1 MEKKSAWRICR
12 AMVRGYWFSEE
23 KWKARGLLAVVIAL
37 NFIAVGML
45 VLIND
50 WYNEFYNALQAY
62 AYELFWPLVGKFA
75 VLAFLHIAVAVY
87 AIYLRQ
93 MLQIKWRS
101 WLTERYLSRWMAH
114 RSYYKLETL
123 AEGTDNPDQRISEDI
138 GQFVDLTLS
147 LFVGFLKQLTTL
159 AAFAVVL
166 WNLSGV
172 LTVPVGSWEFQIY
185 GYMLWFSLIYS
196 ILGTVGAHRVGKK
209 LIGLNFEKQRFEA
222 DFRFNMMRVRENS
235 ESIAFYGG
243 EAQEVQGFKERF
255 ARVIGNFWELM
266 RQTKILN
273 FYINGYAQLA
283 IIVPL
288 IMAAPRYFGGEMALG
303 GLMQTISAFGRVQD
317 ALSYFVEA
325 YGTIAE
331 YAAVVRRLSGFTAHM
346 EEVEAKESAV
356 ASEASS
362 GGFAAEGIFV
372 ALPDGTELLRDCS
385 FSLAAGGSLL
395 VTGVSG
401 AGKSTLLRTLA
412 GLWPFA
418 RGRAAFPEG
427 GRQLFLSQRPY
438 LPLGTLARAVSYPL
452 TAEGPRSEMERAL
465 RLVGMESFL
474 ARLDEEADWS
484 HILSLGEQQRIAFA
498 RILLVRPAWVFL
510 DEATSA
516 LDEAREKELYEML
529 ARELPEMGRVSV
541 GHRSTLVAY
550 HERELRLDGAGG
562 FSTRLLR
569 AEPAAR

>member
-1 MEKKSAWRICR
+1 
-12 AMVRGYWFSEE
+12 
-23 KWKARGLLAVVIAL
+23 
-37 NFIAVGML
+37 
-45 VLIND
+45 
-50 WYNEFYNALQAY
+50 
-62 AYELFWPLVGKFA
+62 
-75 VLAFLHIAVAVY
+75 
-87 AIYLRQ
+87 
-93 MLQIKWRS
+93 
-101 WLTERYLSRWMAH
+101 MAH

-255 ARVIGNFWELM
+255 ARVIGNFWALM

-331 YAAVVRRLSGFTAHM
+331 YAAVVRRLSSFTAHM
-346 EEVEAKESAV
+346 EGVEAKESAV
-356 ASEASS
+356 ASEASP
-362 GGFAAEGIFV
+362 GGFVAEGIFV

-418 RGRAAFPEG
+418 RGRAAFPKD
-427 GRQLFLSQRPY
+427 GRRLFLSQRPY
-438 LPLGTLARAVSYPL
+438 LPLGTLARAVAYPL
-452 TAEGPRSEMERAL
+452 TAQGPREEMERAL
-465 RLVGMESFL
+465 RLVGMEAFL
-474 ARLDEEADWS
+474 PRLDETADWS

-529 ARELPEMGRVSV
+529 AHELPEMGRVSV

-562 FSTRLLR
+562 FSTRLFR

>member
-1 MEKKSAWRICR
+1 MRFNGRSRHERDRGESVEKKSAWRICR

-45 VLIND
+45 VMIND

-196 ILGTVGAHRVGKK
+196 VLGTVGAHRVGKK
-209 LIGLNFEKQRFEA
+209 LIGLNFE
-222 DFRFNMMRVRENS
+222 
-235 ESIAFYGG
+235 
-243 EAQEVQGFKERF
+243 
-255 ARVIGNFWELM
+255 
-266 RQTKILN
+266 
-273 FYINGYAQLA
+273 
-283 IIVPL
+283 
-288 IMAAPRYFGGEMALG
+288 
-303 GLMQTISAFGRVQD
+303 ISA
-317 ALSYFVEA
+317 
-325 YGTIAE
+325 
-331 YAAVVRRLSGFTAHM
+331 
-346 EEVEAKESAV
+346 
-356 ASEASS
+356 
-362 GGFAAEGIFV
+362 
-372 ALPDGTELLRDCS
+372 
-385 FSLAAGGSLL
+385 
-395 VTGVSG
+395 
-401 AGKSTLLRTLA
+401 ST
-412 GLWPFA
+412 
-418 RGRAAFPEG
+418 
-427 GRQLFLSQRPY
+427 
-438 LPLGTLARAVSYPL
+438 
-452 TAEGPRSEMERAL
+452 
-465 RLVGMESFL
+465 
-474 ARLDEEADWS
+474 
-484 HILSLGEQQRIAFA
+484 
-498 RILLVRPAWVFL
+498 
-510 DEATSA
+510 
-516 LDEAREKELYEML
+516 
-529 ARELPEMGRVSV
+529 
-541 GHRSTLVAY
+541 
-550 HERELRLDGAGG
+550 
-562 FSTRLLR
+562 
-569 AEPAAR
+569 

>member
-1 MEKKSAWRICR
+1 
-12 AMVRGYWFSEE
+12 MVRGYWFSEE

-45 VLIND
+45 VMIND

-222 DFRFNMMRVRENS
+222 DFRFSMMRVRENS
-235 ESIAFYGG
+235 ESVAFYGG

-356 ASEASS
+356 ASEASP

-418 RGRAAFPEG
+418 RGRAAFPKG
-427 GRQLFLSQRPY
+427 GRRLFLSQRPY